1 MLADPLTKTMSSDR
15 LDRTLSTGQFDLR
28 PAPESLMIKQKNREA
43 RQKAKDLI
51 TAVDF
56 E

>member
-1 MLADPLTKTMSSDR
+1 MLADPLTKQMSSER

-28 PAPESLMIKQKNREA
+28 PTPESLMIKQKNRAA
-43 RQKAKDLI
+43 RQKAKVS
-51 TAVDF
+51 TAAATL